1 MPWTVTLIPEAEAE
15 LLAMPADIQAR
26 FLHIAELLETFGPH
40 QVGMPHVRPLEGKL
54 WEMRMTGRD
63 GISRAIYVARTGQRL
78 AVLHVFI
85 KKTQKTPR
93 KAMETAHARLR
104 SIAHD

>member
-78 AVLHVFI
+78 AVRMSSSRR
-85 KKTQKTPR
+85 PR
-93 KAMETAHARLR
+93 RPRARPWKPPMR
-104 SIAHD
+104 D